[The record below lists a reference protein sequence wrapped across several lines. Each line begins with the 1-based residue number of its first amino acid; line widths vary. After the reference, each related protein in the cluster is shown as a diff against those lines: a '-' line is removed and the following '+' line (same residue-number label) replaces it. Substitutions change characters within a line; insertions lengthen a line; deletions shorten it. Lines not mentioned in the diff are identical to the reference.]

1 MKTITLPFEDYH
13 FLKELQQELNTQ
25 DNCGNADPLYWGVI
39 ETKDIGVPA
48 GCGEPR
54 IYFGDGITNT
64 LEDAISYI
72 DDYVTKEHREEWNN
86 LDKTNMDTVVDFCTN
101 VLGANDVR
109 IVYVDTHSEL
119 SQMTG
124 AFLTK
129 RACQEYVDNFG
140 YNHPHPKPYAMT
152 AFRNFELER
161 LLKILKTI
169 NFEEE

>member
-1 MKTITLPFEDYH
+1 MKTITLPFEDYN

-25 DNCGNADPLYWGVI
+25 DNCGNADPLYWGVM
-39 ETKDIGVPA
+39 ETRQVGVPD

-54 IYFGDGITNT
+54 IYFGDGITQT
-64 LEDAISYI
+64 LEDAVDLIGEYI
-72 DDYVTKEHREEWNN
+72 DENNTVEWNVI
-86 LDKTNMDTVVDFCTN
+86 DKSKMEAVVEFCKDT
-101 VLGANDVR
+101 LGWKDTR
-109 IVYVDTHSEL
+109 IVYMGTHFEL
-119 SQMTG
+119 SQTTG

-140 YNHPHPKPYAMT
+140 YNHQHPKPYAMT

-161 LLKILKTI
+161 LLNILKSL